1 MGPLSGL
8 KVLEFPAIG
17 PVPFCAML
25 LADLGATV
33 LRLDRE
39 EDAGLGIERAP
50 RFQISYRGRK
60 SLKLNLKRP
69 QALKLVEALIDRSDV
84 LIEGFRPSVMERLG
98 LGPDV
103 CLSRNSRLVY
113 GRMTGWGQTGPL
125 AASAG
130 HDINYIALTGALD
143 AIGRRDQ
150 PPTPPLNLVGDFGGG
165 SLYLALGILSA
176 LWERQRSG
184 RGQVVDAAII
194 DGTLSLLSGH
204 IGMLAA
210 GLVNGERGTNLLDTG
225 APFYEVYA
233 CADGRWL
240 AVGAIEDKFFSQLAS
255 KLGLDANRALQQKRE
270 DWPSLRYAIA
280 EAFLKK
286 KAEEWRATFDG
297 TDCCVTIVNTV
308 EEALADPHLIARKS
322 FIELDGVDQPA
333 PAPRFSRSVPENP
346 RAPNAGNL
354 PEEALSDW
362 LDSETVEAFRR
373 TEAWRRN

>member
-8 KVLEFPAIG
+8 NVLEFPAIG

-39 EDAGLGIERAP
+39 EDAGLGIERAQ

-130 HDINYIALTGALD
+130 HDINYIALTGSLD

-150 PPTPPLNLVGDFGGG
+150 PPTPPLNLVGD
-165 SLYLALGILSA
+165 LALGILSA

-210 GLVNGERGTNLLDTG
+210 GLVNGER
-225 APFYEVYA
+225 
-233 CADGRWL
+233 
-240 AVGAIEDKFFSQLAS
+240 
-255 KLGLDANRALQQKRE
+255 
-270 DWPSLRYAIA
+270 
-280 EAFLKK
+280 
-286 KAEEWRATFDG
+286 
-297 TDCCVTIVNTV
+297 
-308 EEALADPHLIARKS
+308 
-322 FIELDGVDQPA
+322 
-333 PAPRFSRSVPENP
+333 
-346 RAPNAGNL
+346 
-354 PEEALSDW
+354 
-362 LDSETVEAFRR
+362 
-373 TEAWRRN
+373 